1 MCRYAESGPY
11 KEKFACF
18 ECRKMF
24 KQTSRW
30 ELRHQMRVDSTG
42 KRLAKCPECGNL
54 MHNMGLDF
62 HAPRQSDIKQ
72 WRKVAI
78 LHAHGIDFSSCGC
91 GGPGER
97 PATLRDVPAFLE
109 KIVLEQ
115 QHREQKRVKQLL
127 GKTEKPRRKK

>member
-1 MCRYAESGPY
+1 MCRYAMSGPY

-24 KQTSRW
+24 KQTSYW
-30 ELRHQMRVDSTG
+30 ELRYPMRKHSTG
-42 KRLAKCPECGNL
+42 QRLVKCPECDSP

-62 HAPRQSDIKQ
+62 HAPRQSDVKQ
-72 WRKVAI
+72 WRKVAV
-78 LHAHGIDFSSCGC
+78 LHAHGINFSSCGC

-109 KIVLEQ
+109 KRILEQ
-115 QHREQKRVKQLL
+115 QASERARIRQLKSKAKASRREK
-127 GKTEKPRRKK
+127 